1 MSPVIIMLYVEPDFY
16 SDFQCIASACSH
28 SCCLGW
34 EIDVDK
40 DTAQLYGELPG
51 PLGDEL
57 REQLCLL
64 PEPHFKMTADGR
76 CPFLNDKGLCRLIL
90 AYGEDVLCDICRE
103 HPRFYNDFPQRQE
116 AGLGLCCEEAA
127 RLLLTG
133 EKPLELIY
141 TVEGEPEE
149 EEPELIALRRQLL
162 DVLAR
167 TELPMEKRLESCCA
181 LMDMPEINFDLICW
195 RDFYLGLERLDEA
208 WTSALEILR
217 PLSGE
222 LPGDMAHT
230 RLLQYFIYRHFASAE
245 NRREAALLLQ
255 FCILSLRF
263 ISALEQSGGEL
274 KELVRLYSS
283 EIEYSDENIGRI
295 TEAISPLL
303 FMD

>member
-1 MSPVIIMLYVEPDFY
+1 M
-16 SDFQCIASACSH
+16 
-28 SCCLGW
+28 
-34 EIDVDK
+34 
-40 DTAQLYGELPG
+40 
-51 PLGDEL
+51 
-57 REQLCLL
+57 
-64 PEPHFKMTADGR
+64 
-76 CPFLNDKGLCRLIL
+76 
-90 AYGEDVLCDICRE
+90 
-103 HPRFYNDFPQRQE
+103 
-116 AGLGLCCEEAA
+116 
-127 RLLLTG
+127 
-133 EKPLELIY
+133 
-141 TVEGEPEE
+141 EGEAEE
-149 EEPELIALRRQLL
+149 KEPELIILRRKLL
-162 DVLAR
+162 DILAR
-167 TELPMEKRLESCCA
+167 TEQPMEKRLESCCA
-181 LMDMPEINFDLICW
+181 IMDMPEINFDLICW